1 MNKEYDLVS
10 DLRSIEE
17 DAVILDKLLKENS
30 SKDQDSIHKL
40 LKEIIANAII
50 CRQKAL
56 TLVDQEEEDRTKSI
70 VTPKEV
76 RELLE
81 DFA

>member
-1 MNKEYDLVS
+1 MRLENDLVS

-30 SKDQDSIHKL
+30 TKDQDSIHEL
-40 LKEIIANAII
+40 LKEIIASAIT

-56 TLVDQEEEDRTKSI
+56 TLVDKKEEYHITSI